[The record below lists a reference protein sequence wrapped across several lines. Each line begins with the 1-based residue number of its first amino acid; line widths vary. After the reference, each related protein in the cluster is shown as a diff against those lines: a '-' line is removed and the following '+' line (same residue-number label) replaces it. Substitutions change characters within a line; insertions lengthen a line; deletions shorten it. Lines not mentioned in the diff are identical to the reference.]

1 MDDENVIHIKMDYYS
16 AAKKHNIM
24 AFSERQIDLRNI
36 TNSEKKPSC
45 LHSSVDLAYN
55 VLMPICKCLQCEYQ
69 ITFRKEKQ
77 RGFLVMWKD
86 EM

>member
-36 TNSEKKPSC
+36 TNSEKKNPPVC
-45 LHSSVDLAYN
+45 THLW
-55 VLMPICKCLQCEYQ
+55 
-69 ITFRKEKQ
+69 T
-77 RGFLVMWKD
+77 
-86 EM
+86 

>member
-36 TNSEKKPSC
+36 TNSEKKTLLFTLICGPS
-45 LHSSVDLAYN
+45 
-55 VLMPICKCLQCEYQ
+55 LQCVNAY
-69 ITFRKEKQ
+69 
-77 RGFLVMWKD
+77 M
-86 EM
+86 